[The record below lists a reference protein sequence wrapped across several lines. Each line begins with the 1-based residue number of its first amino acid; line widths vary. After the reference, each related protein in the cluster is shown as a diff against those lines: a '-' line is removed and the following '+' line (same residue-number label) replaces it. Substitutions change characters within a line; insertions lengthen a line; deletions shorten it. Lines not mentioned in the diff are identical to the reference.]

1 MFWLQK
7 YKKILICAKK
17 AVLLHRILEKISLFM
32 LALLPIIA
40 MVMLLIV
47 FSVYY
52 GGVSNAPMLFI
63 FVLTAIIA
71 VAGTRRTSLKERV
84 TIFSRG
90 AGSPNLLLMVW
101 IFMLAGAFAATA
113 KEMGAAESM
122 VDLTL
127 RILPPKFALAG
138 LFLAACLAS
147 LCMGTSVGTI
157 VALMPIAAG
166 LAERTGMALP
176 LITAAVVGGAFF
188 GDNLSFISDTTIV
201 STQTQGCRLSDKF
214 RFNIKMVTPAAIIAC
229 AAYVVLGV
237 TSGEPMSVVHDA
249 FPAASYVKVLPY
261 MVVLVTAACGV
272 DVLVVL
278 ALGCILTCVTG
289 ILDGSY
295 QLMGWIDSALNGV
308 MGMSELIL
316 ISLLAGGIFALISH
330 NGGLDY
336 VITHLTRRVK
346 TRTGAEW
353 SICGLVAFA
362 NICTA
367 NNTIAILS
375 VGDITKRISDQFG
388 IDPRRSASLLDTT
401 SCCVQGILPY
411 GAQLLMAS
419 GLAGISAVSIVPW
432 LFYPM
437 LLGLA
442 VITTILFQRKT
453 TTNF

>member
-1 MFWLQK
+1 
-7 YKKILICAKK
+7 
-17 AVLLHRILEKISLFM
+17 
-32 LALLPIIA
+32 
-40 MVMLLIV
+40 
-47 FSVYY
+47 
-52 GGVSNAPMLFI
+52 MLFI
-63 FVLTAIIA
+63 FIVIAIIA
-71 VAGTRRTSLKERV
+71 VALTRKIPFKERI

-90 AGSPNLLLMVW
+90 AGNTNLLLMVW
-101 IFMLAGAFAATA
+101 IFMLAGAFAASA
-113 KEMGAAESM
+113 KEMGAAGAM

-127 RILPPKFALAG
+127 HFLPAKFALTG
-138 LFLAACLAS
+138 LFLAACVTS

-166 LAERTGMALP
+166 LAERTEMALP
-176 LITAAVVGGAFF
+176 MVAAAVVGGAFF

-201 STQTQGCRLSDKF
+201 ATQSQGCQLSDKF
-214 RFNIKMVTPAAIIAC
+214 RYNVRMVMPAALIVAV
-229 AAYVVLGV
+229 AYVFLG
-237 TSGEPMSVVHDA
+237 GE
-249 FPAASYVKVLPY
+249 AADITATGAIEWWKVLPY
-261 MVVLVTAACGV
+261 LAVLVCAACGIN
-272 DVLVVL
+272 VLVVL
-278 ALGCILTCVTG
+278 TAGNILTCLTG

-295 QLMGWIDSALNGV
+295 DLMGWIGSASQGI

-316 ISLLAGGIFALISH
+316 ISMLAGGIFAIFSYV
-330 NGGLDY
+330 GGLDF
-336 VITHLTRRVK
+336 IIDRMTRHIKGRA
-346 TRTGAEW
+346 GAEW

-375 VGDITKRISDQFG
+375 VGDITRRVAEQFD

-419 GLAGISAVSIVPW
+419 GLAGISAISIVPY

-442 VITTILFQRKT
+442 VIVTILFQRKT
-453 TTNF
+453 K

>member
-1 MFWLQK
+1 
-7 YKKILICAKK
+7 
-17 AVLLHRILEKISLFM
+17 
-32 LALLPIIA
+32 
-40 MVMLLIV
+40 
-47 FSVYY
+47 
-52 GGVSNAPMLFI
+52 MLFI
-63 FVLTAIIA
+63 FIVIAIFA
-71 VAGTRRTSLKERV
+71 VALTRKIPFKERI

-90 AGSPNLLLMVW
+90 AGNTNLLLMVW
-101 IFMLAGAFAATA
+101 IFMLAGAFAASA
-113 KEMGAAESM
+113 KEMGAAGAM

-127 RILPPKFALAG
+127 HFLPAKFALTG
-138 LFLAACLAS
+138 LFLAACVTS

-166 LAERTGMALP
+166 LAERTEMALP
-176 LITAAVVGGAFF
+176 MVAAAVVGGAFF

-201 STQTQGCRLSDKF
+201 ATQSQGCQLSDKF
-214 RFNIKMVTPAAIIAC
+214 RYNVRMVMPAALIVAV
-229 AAYVVLGV
+229 AYVFLG
-237 TSGEPMSVVHDA
+237 GE
-249 FPAASYVKVLPY
+249 AADITATGAIEWWKVLPY
-261 MVVLVTAACGV
+261 LAVLVCAACGIN
-272 DVLVVL
+272 VLVVL
-278 ALGCILTCVTG
+278 TAGNILTCLTG

-295 QLMGWIDSALNGV
+295 DLMGWIGSASQGI

-316 ISLLAGGIFALISH
+316 ISMLAGGIFAIFSYV
-330 NGGLDY
+330 GGLDF
-336 VITHLTRRVK
+336 IIDRMTRHIKGRA
-346 TRTGAEW
+346 GAEW

-375 VGDITKRISDQFG
+375 VGDIAKRVAEQFD

-419 GLAGISAVSIVPW
+419 GLAGISAISIVPY

-442 VITTILFQRKT
+442 VIVTILFQRKT
-453 TTNF
+453 K